1 MKIAVE
7 CPLRRMCYADC
18 SVYIFRTYIVCEVSS
33 EQLSGGVKRSRPLVW
48 RRELSSVLIFHF
60 LYTPTDSLRA
70 TASAPAIGDCNAA
83 AYQRG
88 AAGQQRPSVRSPIV
102 ARIQPACGHEQS
114 ICSIYCSC
122 LFTLAI
128 CLTECFDRISYS
140 TSLVRPAKAVC
151 PHRHVKWS
159 KTNFVKYS
167 LFSLNNIQRQSNIF
181 RAAGEWV
188 SDKVG

>member
-1 MKIAVE
+1 VCIYSEHTLSARCQVNNWAEAWKGRDLWFDGMSCQACWFFIFYT
-7 CPLRRMCYADC
+7 RRPT
-18 SVYIFRTYIVCEVSS
+18 RCE
-33 EQLSGGVKRSRPLVW
+33 QQ
-48 RRELSSVLIFHF
+48 
-60 LYTPTDSLRA
+60 RA
-70 TASAPAIGDCNAA
+70 HLLGDCNAA

-102 ARIQPACGHEQS
+102 ARIQSACGHEQS